1 MSSPPHPACP
11 VTVPLCV
18 LAPGMQA
25 EIFKLG
31 CKDAINHRL
40 RELGFCEAATVKK
53 ISGKT
58 SVMCEV
64 CGTKLALSHELA
76 QLIQVQPLAAAAGG
90 GR

>member
-1 MSSPPHPACP
+1 MSSTPHPACP

-31 CKDAINHRL
+31 GKDAINHRL
-40 RELGFCEAATVKK
+40 RELGFCEAAKVTK
-53 ISGKT
+53 ITGKT
-58 SVMCEV
+58 SHITEV

-76 QLIQVQPLAAAAGG
+76 QLIQVQPMAAASG